1 MPSFDPRTIIW
12 VPNPHP
18 ATSLTQIFAPAASL
32 SSVGL
37 PSPIVLPGSADLVN
51 GRTVDFNFVFKDK
64 QTNLQVALWAHQS
77 RLCKFGN
84 FARMFGIPKPADVSG
99 TSGRRYQIT
108 GGITMD
114 ATFTSRDGLLRS
126 IFAHCM
132 LLRFMYTGRLCRD
145 FHLDEFFF
153 TAPEPPTG
161 ASVNCDAFARELMLI
176 PLRSAPW
183 EDIRGLATVYE
194 MWDAV
199 NECTIR
205 LQAGA

>member
-1 MPSFDPRTIIW
+1 M
-12 VPNPHP
+12 
-18 ATSLTQIFAPAASL
+18 
-32 SSVGL
+32 
-37 PSPIVLPGSADLVN
+37 LPGSADLVN

-77 RLCKFGN
+77 RLCRLGN
-84 FARMFGIPKPADVSG
+84 FARIFGIPKPVDVSG
-99 TSGRRYQIT
+99 ASGRLYQIT

-114 ATFTSRDGLLRS
+114 ETFTSRDGLLRS
-126 IFAHCM
+126 IFAHCI
-132 LLRFMYTGRLCRD
+132 LLRFMYTGQLCRD

-153 TAPEPPTG
+153 TVPEPPTG
-161 ASVNCDAFARELMLI
+161 ASVNRDAFARELMLI

-205 LQAGA
+205 LRAGA